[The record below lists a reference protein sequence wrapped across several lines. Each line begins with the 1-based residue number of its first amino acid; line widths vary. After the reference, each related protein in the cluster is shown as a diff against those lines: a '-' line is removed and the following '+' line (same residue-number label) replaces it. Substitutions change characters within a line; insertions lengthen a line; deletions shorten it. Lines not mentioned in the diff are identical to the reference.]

1 MKSSTLCLFA
11 LLACIQVAVLVAFYP
26 YFHQYS
32 SYKDKTFVRHLTRKT
47 HSGQKSNFTSSL
59 QTNKSVDVLQNSTR
73 YSSFKDI
80 RTQCSQLTF
89 SFVSH
94 ITQPHFDER
103 NTELFLLVLI
113 TSGVGTSYAT
123 RRNFIRD
130 TWGNEANPPASKNWK
145 RIFVLGMTKAI
156 EIQQEAAVFNDIL
169 VLNMTDSYKNLVIKV
184 LSGLAWSISN
194 LNPRFILK
202 ADDDVYVRVP
212 YLISWLEKY
221 GSDQFYGGTVIP
233 HEKRRSNRSKNR
245 VLKDC
250 FAEDFYPPYCAGSFY
265 VVSSNIL
272 PSLFESVR
280 KWTAIPV
287 EDAYLGIL
295 ARENGIKPVSI
306 TGFKRKK
313 KLIEKYGACNWASAI
328 ALGHGLDLLQ
338 LGYVEKKLR
347 ETSRLASDYYKC

>member
-1 MKSSTLCLFA
+1 M
-11 LLACIQVAVLVAFYP
+11 
-26 YFHQYS
+26 
-32 SYKDKTFVRHLTRKT
+32 
-47 HSGQKSNFTSSL
+47 
-59 QTNKSVDVLQNSTR
+59 
-73 YSSFKDI
+73 DI

-113 TSGVGTSYAT
+113 TSGVRTSYVS
-123 RRNFIRD
+123 RRNRVRD
-130 TWGNEANPPASKNWK
+130 TWGNEANHPASKDWK
-145 RIFVLGMTKAI
+145 RIFVLGRTQTI

-169 VLNMTDSYKNLVIKV
+169 VLNMTDSYRNLVIKV
-184 LSGLAWSISN
+184 LSGLLWSIGN

-221 GSDQFYGGTVIP
+221 GSDQFYGGSVIP
-233 HEKRRSNRSKNR
+233 HGKRLNKWKNR

-250 FAEDFYPPYCAGSFY
+250 FAEDFYPPYCSGAFY

-280 KWTAIPV
+280 KWTAFPV

-306 TGFKRKK
+306 TGFNFK
-313 KLIEKYGACNWASAI
+313 KLIKNYGTCNWVSAI
-328 ALGHGLDLLQ
+328 ALGHRFDLLQ
-338 LGYVEKKLR
+338 LRYVEKKLR

>member
-1 MKSSTLCLFA
+1 MRDSTGNT
-11 LLACIQVAVLVAFYP
+11 
-26 YFHQYS
+26 YS
-32 SYKDKTFVRHLTRKT
+32 R
-47 HSGQKSNFTSSL
+47 QESNFTSPL
-59 QTNKSVDVLQNSTR
+59 QMDKSAEFLQNSTR

-94 ITQPHFDER
+94 ITQPHFDKT
-103 NTELFLLVLI
+103 NTELFLLILI
-113 TSGVGTSYAT
+113 TSGVKISGAE
-123 RRNFIRD
+123 RRVRVRD
-130 TWGNEANPPASKNWK
+130 TWGNEANHPASKDWK
-145 RIFVLGMTKAI
+145 RIFLLGRTQAT

-169 VLNMTDSYKNLVIKV
+169 VLNLTDNYKNLVIKV
-184 LSGLAWSISN
+184 FSGLLWSISN

-221 GSDQFYGGTVIP
+221 GSDRLYGGHVISDG
-233 HEKRRSNRSKNR
+233 KRSNKSKNR

-250 FAEDFYPPYCAGSFY
+250 LAEDFYPPYCSGGFY
-265 VVSSNIL
+265 VVSSSIL

-280 KWTAIPV
+280 KWTAFPV

-306 TGFKRKK
+306 TGFGFRKLK
-313 KLIEKYGACNWASAI
+313 DYGTCNWASAI
-328 ALGHGLDLLQ
+328 ALGHGFDLLE
-338 LGYVEKKLR
+338 LRYVEKKLR
-347 ETSRLASDYYKC
+347 ETSGLASDYYKCLLNDWAVICIMNIMLVILLMVSYIVFKFQSCWRSVNRSL